1 LLRLDCFAFPA
12 NCISWLSS
20 LCMMHQITTPKRE
33 DDNAYSH
40 YFKSFQAIATSQKP
54 ITVM

>member
-1 LLRLDCFAFPA
+1 
-12 NCISWLSS
+12 
-20 LCMMHQITTPKRE
+20 MMHQITAPKRE